1 MREKITNVNHY
12 LLEWARDKSG
22 YSLEDIAKY
31 FGKETECI
39 EDWEAGIDFPT
50 YIQLEK
56 LASKYERPIA
66 FFFMQSPPKDEE
78 NLEDKVM
85 LRSSEIK
92 KLRPKIYSLYR
103 QAIYRQIALQ
113 ELFGIDD
120 FVEHK
125 ILNDIKHARTKHF
138 AELAAEV
145 RDYMGVSIE
154 SQMSW
159 GDTKI
164 AISIWRDEIQSK
176 GIFVFKEVFEDNQ
189 VDGFCLSH
197 DVFPLIYLNN
207 TNAENRQ
214 IFTLFH
220 ELAHILLGNNGI
232 TSDLT
237 FKVGNDEQFCNQFA
251 SEFLVP
257 LEHFDEHSGSVE
269 YSDKVAKELADDYK
283 VSSQVILYKFLQK
296 GTISETFFKNKLSEW
311 ISIGKSK
318 YKNSESYSGGGNY
331 FYNQIMYLG
340 QHFLTLAFKKYYE
353 GKCSSDDLASYF
365 NIKEKNLSKL
375 EDTFIQRIAN
385 T

>member
-12 LLEWARDKSG
+12 LLEWARDKSA

-31 FGKETECI
+31 FGKEKECI
-39 EDWEAGIDFPT
+39 EDWESGIDFPT

-56 LASKYERPIA
+56 LASKYERSIA
-66 FFFMQSPPKDEE
+66 FFFRQSPPEDEE

-85 LRSSEIK
+85 LRSSEIR
-92 KLRPKIYSLYR
+92 KLSPKIYSLYR
-103 QAIYRQIALQ
+103 QAFSRQIALQ
-113 ELFGIDD
+113 ELFGNEDY
-120 FVEHK
+120 VERK
-125 ILNDIKHARTKHF
+125 ILNDIKDARNKHY
-138 AELAAEV
+138 AELATEV
-145 RDYMGVSIE
+145 RDYIGVSIE

-159 GDTKI
+159 SDTKI
-164 AISIWRDEIQSK
+164 AISRWRDEIQYN
-176 GIFVFKEVFEDNQ
+176 GVFVFKEAFEDSQ

-207 TNAENRQ
+207 TNAESRQ
-214 IFTLFH
+214 IFTLLH
-220 ELAHILLGNNGI
+220 ELAHTLLGNNGI

-237 FKVGNDEQFCNQFA
+237 FKVSNDEKFCNQFA

-257 LEHFDEHSGSVE
+257 FEHFDEHSGSVE
-269 YSDKVAKELADDYK
+269 YSDKVAKELADDYN
-283 VSSQVILYKFLQK
+283 VSSQVILYKFIQK
-296 GTISETFFKNKLSEW
+296 GTISETFFRNKISEW

-318 YKNSESYSGGGNY
+318 FENSASYSGGGNY

-375 EDTFIQRIAN
+375 EDTLIQRIAN
-385 T
+385 A